1 LKKEHDKALK
11 TSEHEAKT
19 QNEAYKYKLQYLELS
34 QKELEKERRRWQ
46 DKEREYERALVGLT
60 AELRELKLEHQ
71 QHVDTHE
78 AFRAHV
84 DAKESARTL
93 ETSSFE
99 IKRQA
104 LVAEHQLALRQGQAA
119 QNSKIA
125 QLERELSRVRGD
137 LDDAREENERLTLAL
152 ETGSGL
158 PDDVKSRKPD
168 TSYLYEDEPKQTR
181 QERKAER
188 AELSASLSASTPRSQ
203 TSGEPTTDRVEIDLN
218 VGGGEVSAS
227 VEETS

>member
-1 LKKEHDKALK
+1 
-11 TSEHEAKT
+11 
-19 QNEAYKYKLQYLELS
+19 
-34 QKELEKERRRWQ
+34 
-46 DKEREYERALVGLT
+46 
-60 AELRELKLEHQ
+60 
-71 QHVDTHE
+71 VDTHE

-158 PDDVKSRKPD
+158 PDDVKSARKQD
-168 TSYLYEDEPKQTR
+168 TSYLYEDDPKQTR

-188 AELSASLSASTPRSQ
+188 IELSASLSASTPRSQ
-203 TSGEPTTDRVEIDLN
+203 TSAEHTPEQPTGVEVDLSAG
-218 VGGGEVSAS
+218 VQVS
-227 VEETS
+227 EETSF